1 MEVQRV
7 RGAPLQEPTAV
18 SQNAPPLSA
27 PTRLGSKRY
36 CVSATIVDIHAILVQ
51 QSGVSRSTRAAS
63 HNHKTSKQAAIT
75 HLLGCCCLN
84 PPTDEQKRRRIRDKN
99 DAGKSH
105 GAR

>member
-27 PTRLGSKRY
+27 PTRLGSKEY
-36 CVSATIVDIHAILVQ
+36 CVSATIVDIHAIFVQ
-51 QSGVSRSTRAAS
+51 QSSVSRSTRAACIAQPQ
-63 HNHKTSKQAAIT
+63 NKQAAT